1 MLTTNPH
8 FLERLLRRRMM
19 GFGLAIDDYGMAE
32 GIHGVIGHLVTE
44 LVVQGVRGAQR
55 PSYVPSAPR
64 IAVGVK

>member
-1 MLTTNPH
+1 
-8 FLERLLRRRMM
+8 
-19 GFGLAIDDYGMAE
+19 
-32 GIHGVIGHLVTE
+32 VIGHLVTD